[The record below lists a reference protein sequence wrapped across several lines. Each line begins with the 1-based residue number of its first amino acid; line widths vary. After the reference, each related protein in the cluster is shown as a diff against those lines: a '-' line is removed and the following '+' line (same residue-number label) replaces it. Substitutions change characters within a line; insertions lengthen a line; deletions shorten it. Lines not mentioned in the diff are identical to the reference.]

1 MDAYWVP
8 LVASIL
14 AAVAV
19 AASLG
24 AVRIGR
30 WWQTMMRARAG
41 FWVPRPG
48 IPPDTVDLQLP
59 QLAYRTLGA
68 ALLVGATGLLLLA
81 DAGTGPL
88 PAGDAIVPL
97 SAALALAVVWWT
109 ARPPR

>member
-1 MDAYWVP
+1 MDAYRVP
-8 LVASIL
+8 LVASLL

-19 AASLG
+19 AALLG

-30 WWQTMMRARAG
+30 WVHSMMRART
-41 FWVPRPG
+41 FWLPRPG
-48 IPPDTVDLQLP
+48 IAPETVDLQLP
-59 QLAYRTLGA
+59 RLAYRTLGA

-88 PAGDAIVPL
+88 RARDEIVPL

-109 ARPPR
+109 ARPGR